1 MSRTP
6 VKLLPALL
14 LLASAAPALAE
25 PAGEIEELRHR
36 LEKLEARE
44 NPAEGFAL
52 TTGAGRLTT
61 FGAIEVEGSYH
72 KSSDRTAKSDITV
85 VTALLGFEAALSDRV
100 KGRMVIIHEEGEEP
114 TIDIDEANL
123 TFTHPETL
131 GGTFT
136 VRAGYDHLPFGAFA
150 SVMVSDPLTLDLGEI
165 SKTGLISGWE
175 NGQVVVKVAMF
186 NGDRDATGHD
196 VIDNGVAALTLTPT
210 EQVSFGVSYLCDL
223 AESNADLLAGTDAAL
238 YEKSVNGASANLTLK
253 FSPVTVTV
261 EYLGALREFSET
273 MLADPAKAPE
283 LTGRR
288 PRAWFAEAT
297 FAPDQDWAVSGRY
310 EQAKDFQNDVARYGA
325 TASYGLDVNTTL
337 SLEYLYSDFAR
348 ESEETASQVTVQLAM
363 EF

>member
-1 MSRTP
+1 MSEIAG
-6 VKLLPALL
+6 KLLSALL
-14 LLASAAPALAE
+14 LLATAVPALAE

-44 NPAEGFAL
+44 NAAEGFAL
-52 TTGAGRLTT
+52 TSGAGRLTT
-61 FGAIEVEGSYH
+61 FGAIEVEGAYC
-72 KSSDRTAKSDITV
+72 KSADRSGESDISV

-100 KGRMVIIHEEGEEP
+100 KGRMVILHEEGEEP
-114 TIDIDEANL
+114 TIDIEEANL
-123 TFTHPETL
+123 TLSRPETL

-136 VRAGYDHLPFGAFA
+136 VRAGHDHLPFGAFA
-150 SVMVSDPLTLDLGEI
+150 SDMVSDPLTLDLGEI
-165 SKTGLISGWE
+165 SKTGLITGWE
-175 NGQVVVKVAMF
+175 NGPVAVKVAVF

-196 VIDNGVAALTLTPT
+196 GIDNGVAALTVTPT
-210 EQVSFGVSYLCDL
+210 EQVSFGIAYLGDL
-223 AESNADLLAGTDAAL
+223 AESDLALLGDATSD
-238 YEKSVNGASANLTLK
+238 YEKSVNAASANLTLK

-261 EYLGALREFSET
+261 EYLGALRDFSET

-297 FAPDQDWAVSGRY
+297 FAPSPDWAVSGRY
-310 EQAKDFQNDVARYGA
+310 EQAKDFQDDVVHYGA

-348 ESEETASQVTVQLAM
+348 ESEDTASQVTVQLAM